1 MNARY
6 LSRRLRRFVRAR
18 EAVSTLEY
26 AMLVGL
32 MAVAVGAAIVTFSN
46 DVQTAIL
53 NIGDGVVGGRHY
65 GPDDRHRRHH
75 RKLGRPFGG
84 ERRLGRGARRRTPS
98 SHPRSARGSESWLR
112 RMSSRHVD
120 RTPGLAAECRL
131 PGRRS
136 GAP

>member
-53 NIGDGVVGGRHY
+53 AIGDGVATVDTTGE
-65 GPDDRHRRHH
+65 GPVAGD
-75 RKLGRPFGG
+75 
-84 ERRLGRGARRRTPS
+84 AT
-98 SHPRSARGSESWLR
+98 AN
-112 RMSSRHVD
+112 
-120 RTPGLAAECRL
+120 
-131 PGRRS
+131 
-136 GAP
+136 

>member
-53 NIGDGVVGGRHY
+53 AIGDGVAG
-65 GPDDRHRRHH
+65 
-75 RKLGRPFGG
+75 
-84 ERRLGRGARRRTPS
+84 
-98 SHPRSARGSESWLR
+98 
-112 RMSSRHVD
+112 VD
-120 RTPGLAAECRL
+120 ITDPTTVTGDSTAN
-131 PGRRS
+131 
-136 GAP
+136 

>member
-53 NIGDGVVGGRHY
+53 GIGDDIGTLDVNNIADVNA
-65 GPDDRHRRHH
+65 DNT
-75 RKLGRPFGG
+75 
-84 ERRLGRGARRRTPS
+84 AN
-98 SHPRSARGSESWLR
+98 
-112 RMSSRHVD
+112 
-120 RTPGLAAECRL
+120 
-131 PGRRS
+131 
-136 GAP
+136 